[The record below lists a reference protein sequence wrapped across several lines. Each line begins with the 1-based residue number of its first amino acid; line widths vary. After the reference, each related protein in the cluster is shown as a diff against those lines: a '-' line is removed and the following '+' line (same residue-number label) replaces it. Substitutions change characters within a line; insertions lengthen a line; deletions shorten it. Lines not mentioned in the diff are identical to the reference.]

1 MSSIPVSHDQLFE
14 RSYNN
19 ISARMPV
26 KFYSLKIATSLKIT
40 TGVYTPQYKQTFTL
54 TFLKVNFH
62 LENQNKEHC
71 VAVELVLK

>member
-1 MSSIPVSHDQLFE
+1 
-14 RSYNN
+14 
-19 ISARMPV
+19 MPV

-40 TGVYTPQYKQTFTL
+40 TGIYTPQYKQTFTL